1 MTRSMFDAIDA
12 AQLPAGALLYAGYV
26 DGNWPSAN
34 AISERFP
41 HVVVVRIAVS
51 ARTDD
56 GAVLDVENG
65 DATPEEAVNWVLMR
79 RHAGADPTVYCNQS
93 AWPQVRAAF
102 ATHDVP
108 EPHWWVARY
117 VNDPSTPPPIP
128 AGAIGIQYYDYGGYD
143 ASVIADYWPGVDPT
157 PQGADMSDLVL
168 TGPDQEALIW
178 RVEAIFNNL
187 AASAGG
193 PLKGEPNHL
202 AATLTAI
209 QTELAKVTQPAVDPT
224 ALAAALAGN
233 TAFVDAIAAAVVA
246 QIGNDLK

>member
-1 MTRSMFDAIDA
+1 MTRRMFDAIDA

-41 HVVVVRIAVS
+41 HATVVRIAVS
-51 ARTDD
+51 ARTND
-56 GAVLDVENG
+56 GTVLDCEDG

-79 RHAGADPTVYCNQS
+79 RAAGVDPTVYCNQS
-93 AWPQVRAAF
+93 AWPQVKAAF

-117 VNDPSTPPPIP
+117 VNDPSIPPPIP

-157 PQGADMSDLVL
+157 PQGVDMAALD
-168 TGPDQEALIW
+168 TTDPNWQALIW
-178 RVEAIFNNL
+178 RV
-187 AASAGG
+187 AALTDGAAVVTDG
-193 PLKGEPNHL
+193 PTKGEPNKV
-202 AATLTAI
+202 AATLAAI
-209 QTELAKVTQPAVDPT
+209 QAALAKVTQPAVDAT
-224 ALAAALAGN
+224 ALATALAGN
-233 TAFVDAIAAAVVA
+233 SAFVDAIAAAVVA